1 MPMPMGWAVVVLLVV
16 CPIVGGLPLVAWLTR
31 GLSGKR
37 LRDLGTGNISVSA
50 AFYHG
55 GNIVGIL
62 AVLSEALK
70 GIGVV
75 WLARSLFPTAPAVE
89 LVALMLLV
97 AGRYGFGR
105 GAGTTN
111 VVWGFLAHDLQTALL
126 VALIGGVG
134 FTLVRERQAGKFG
147 ILVLLPVIVALR
159 HPQDGTR
166 VIATALLSLLIAWV
180 YRQIPDDLDLPAESA
195 QTESR
200 TMFKFFRGD
209 RALLSLDQRLD
220 TKQVGG
226 KAATLAQLKEWRYP
240 VPPGWVVPPG
250 DDPAPLLQTV
260 KPTEETPMVVRSS
273 AIGEDGAIA
282 SAAGQYD
289 SFLDITNPTILAETV
304 LRCQASYNLPRAV
317 QYRQRQ
323 GITDGGMAVL
333 VQRQVQGVF
342 SGVAFSRDPVARQG
356 NVVIVEALP
365 GAATRVVSGRFTPD
379 RYRVAL
385 SDSDLGEDWR
395 LPDEQSLAVEG
406 AGDVPNRLVQQVAYL
421 ARHLEN
427 QFHGIPQDIEWSFDG
442 QQLWLLQSRPITTLQ
457 PIWTRKI
464 AAEVIPGFIHP
475 LTWSIN
481 RPLTCGVWGE
491 IFTIVLGDRALGLD
505 FTETATLHNSAAYF
519 NATLLGDVFSRMGLP
534 PESLEFLTRG
544 AKFSKP
550 PLQSTLRNVPG
561 LLRLVQQEINLPNA
575 FAKDD
580 RTHFQPLLHNLT
592 TESAESLEPTAILQ
606 RIDRI
611 LDVLKRTTY
620 YNILAPLGFAAR
632 KAIGRADLGQ
642 LDSRRTPEVAATRSL
657 QSLATEAR
665 PLMGDSLPTDT
676 QQLFGRLN
684 ETADGQQILQK
695 FDQFL
700 TDYGYLS
707 PVATD
712 ISVSCWREDPQ
723 PVQTLLLQF
732 LKAPTADSETSRK
745 SNRIQRRLDL
755 KGWVAE
761 VYNRLLA
768 ELRWSF
774 LALEQRWLSEG
785 LLHSTG
791 EIFFL
796 EFDEIRQLVE
806 GNATELKATLH
817 DRITTRQKRLTS
829 DRAQPSVPNLV
840 YGNDPPEFFPTPI
853 AALPASQLRGIG
865 ASPGQM
871 EGTVRVVTNLNT
883 IPDVDR
889 DTVLVVPFTD
899 AGWSPLL
906 AQVGGLIAEVGGQ
919 LSHGAI
925 VAREYGIPAVMN
937 VEDATQIF
945 RNGQRVRINGRTGEI
960 DRLE

>member
-1 MPMPMGWAVVVLLVV
+1 MPWGWAVLLLVV
-16 CPIVGGLPLVAWLTR
+16 VCPVVGGLPLAGWITR

-37 LRDLGTGNISVSA
+37 LRELGTGNIGVSA

-55 GNIVGIL
+55 GTVVGVL

-75 WLARSLFPTAPAVE
+75 LLARSLFPYAPTVE
-89 LVALMLLV
+89 VLALMLLV
-97 AGRYGFGR
+97 VGRFGFGR

-111 VVWGFLAHDLQTALL
+111 VVWGFLAHDLDTALL
-126 VALIGGVG
+126 VGLIGGVG
-134 FTLVRERQAGKFG
+134 FTLVRERQAGKIG
-147 ILVLLPVIVALR
+147 ILVLLPVITALR
-159 HPQDGTR
+159 HPQNGPR
-166 VIATALLSLLIAWV
+166 VMAVVLLSLLMAWV

-195 QTESR
+195 QSESQ

-220 TKQVGG
+220 AKQVGG
-226 KAATLAQLKEWRYP
+226 KAATLSHLKQWGYP

-250 DDPAPLLQTV
+250 DDPAPLLQTA
-260 KPTEETPMVVRSS
+260 KPTEDKPLVVRSS

-323 GITDGGMAVL
+323 GIPDGGMAVL
-333 VQRQVQGVF
+333 VQRQIQGVF

-356 NVVIVEALP
+356 NAVIVEALP

-379 RYRVAL
+379 RYRIAL
-385 SDSDLGEDWR
+385 SDNELGDDWR
-395 LPDEQSLAVEG
+395 LPDAQTLAVEG
-406 AGDVPNRLVQQVAYL
+406 EGDVPNRLVQQVAYL

-427 QFHGIPQDIEWSFDG
+427 QYHGIPQDIEWTFDG

-481 RPLTCGVWGE
+481 RPLTCGVWGD
-491 IFTIVLGDRALGLD
+491 IFTIVLGDRARGLD
-505 FTETATLHNSAAYF
+505 TFINKTLHNSAAYF
-519 NATLLGDVFSRMGLP
+519 NATLLGEVFARMGLP

-561 LLRLVQQEINLPNA
+561 LLRLVRQEIDLPKT

-580 RTHFQPLLHNLT
+580 RTHFQLLLHDLAAAPPAT
-592 TESAESLEPTAILQ
+592 LEPAALLD

-611 LDVLKRTTY
+611 LAVLKRTTY

-632 KAIGRADLGQ
+632 KAIGRADLGE

-657 QSLATEAR
+657 QSLATAAR
-665 PLMGDSLPTDT
+665 TCIGEPLPNDFQELGDRLHATED
-676 QQLFGRLN
+676 GRR
-684 ETADGQQILQK
+684 ILRQ
-695 FDQFL
+695 FDDFL
-700 TDYGYLS
+700 AEYGYLS
-707 PVATD
+707 PIATD
-712 ISVSCWREDPQ
+712 ISVPCWREDPQ
-723 PVQTLLLQF
+723 PVQTLFLQF
-732 LKAPTADSETSRK
+732 LKTPTNENDSPRK
-745 SNRIQRRLDL
+745 SSRLQRRLDL
-755 KGWVAE
+755 KGRVAE

-774 LALEQRWLSEG
+774 LALEQRWLDSG
-785 LLHSTG
+785 LLHSPG
-791 EIFFL
+791 DIFFL

-806 GNATELKATLH
+806 GDAPELRATLR
-817 DRITTRQKRLTS
+817 DRLLTRQKRLTG
-829 DRAQPSVPNLV
+829 DRAQPSVPTLV

-853 AALPASQLRGIG
+853 AALPAGQLRGIG
-865 ASPGQM
+865 ASPGQI

-889 DTVLVVPFTD
+889 DTILVVPFTD

-937 VEDATQIF
+937 IENATQIF
-945 RNGQRVRINGRTGEI
+945 RNGQRLRINGSTGEI